1 MEFLFELIFEIIFEG
16 IFEAAKDKKTPWP
29 GRIVA
34 ILILL
39 LIYGGLV
46 ALLVWLTVSMWK
58 KGDYIGFTV
67 MTLLTAVILGV
78 LIWSGFKN
86 KKKEK

>member
-16 IFEAAKDKKTPWP
+16 IFEAAKDKKIPLA

-39 LIYGGLV
+39 LIYGGLA
-46 ALLVWLTVSMWK
+46 ALFVWLIISTWK
-58 KGDYIGFTV
+58 KGNYIGFTV
-67 MTLLTAVILGV
+67 MTLLTAVIFGA
-78 LIWSGFKN
+78 LIWAGFRN
-86 KKKEK
+86 KKK